1 MVPKILIV
9 DDDPAIMRFLA
20 KRCANMGFKVQTANI
35 GLEALMRARGAHS
48 DVLISDVMMPDLDG
62 LSLSAHLLEGDRALK
77 VIVMT
82 ASSDPQ
88 FAARCE
94 SLGAYYV
101 RKGAGLWDGVRSAL
115 IELFPDMAKDSGNE
129 KAGIEIANWIRNF
142 WRG

>member
-1 MVPKILIV
+1 
-9 DDDPAIMRFLA
+9 
-20 KRCANMGFKVQTANI
+20 
-35 GLEALMRARGAHS
+35 
-48 DVLISDVMMPDLDG
+48 
-62 LSLSAHLLEGDRALK
+62 LLEGDRPLK
-77 VIVMT
+77 VIIIT

-129 KAGIEIANWIRNF
+129 KAGMGLVARFNQFERI
-142 WRG
+142 